1 MSEPERLTMY
11 HIPGCPFSERV
22 EILLELKG
30 LGGIMADVEIDISKP
45 RPDWLLKKT
54 RGTTALPALTLENG
68 ETLKE
73 SMVIMRYFEDRF
85 PERPVA
91 QADPYRHAVE
101 GMLCATDGAYSG
113 AGYRMILNR
122 DPAKRDELKAEVD
135 AQYARLDDFLSYYSP
150 DGTFLFDDF
159 GWAEVAFTPMFKR
172 LWFLDYYE
180 AYEIQHMLKHGGG
193 TIVNT
198 ASQAGLTG
206 LAGVAIYAASKHGV
220 VGLTKSAALDVAQQG
235 IRINAVA
242 PGPIETGLLHRM
254 VGDAIPMSV
263 IASQVPMGRIA
274 QPEEVA
280 EGILWLASDNASFVT
295 GHTLAI
301 DGGLTVP

>member
-1 MSEPERLTMY
+1 MSDAEQLTMY

-30 LGGIMADVEIDISKP
+30 LHGIMADVEIDISKP

-85 PERPVA
+85 PEHPVA
-91 QADPYRHAVE
+91 QKDPFRHAVE

-122 DPAKRDELKAEVD
+122 DADKRQACQDEVD

-150 DGTFLFDDF
+150 TGTYLFEDF
-159 GWAEVAFTPMFKR
+159 GWDVKILKYGSRLEEAFKEPGGER
-172 LWFLDYYE
+172 LL
-180 AYEIQHMLKHGGG
+180 
-193 TIVNT
+193 IV
-198 ASQAGLTG
+198 
-206 LAGVAIYAASKHGV
+206 
-220 VGLTKSAALDVAQQG
+220 
-235 IRINAVA
+235 
-242 PGPIETGLLHRM
+242 
-254 VGDAIPMSV
+254 
-263 IASQVPMGRIA
+263 
-274 QPEEVA
+274 
-280 EGILWLASDNASFVT
+280 
-295 GHTLAI
+295 
-301 DGGLTVP
+301 